1 MPDAPSDDLDAVS
14 PQQIPRPEAERAP
27 PDGPPPTDTLSAP
40 ADDTARS
47 SVLVAAG
54 ILLSRV
60 AGLGREVAIAGFLGN
75 SISADAFRASMQ
87 IPKLLQN
94 LLGEGA
100 LSAAFI
106 PVYAGLLAEGR
117 RKDANR
123 VAGAVAGLIAAT
135 TALIVLLGTL
145 LARPITALLAP
156 GFSGDK
162 YELTVTLI
170 RITTAGIGFVVLAA
184 WCLGVL
190 NAHRRFFLSYAAP
203 VLWNVAQIA
212 ALSLAAGLAWSESGM
227 VEALAWGVLAG
238 GILQFLVQV
247 PAVRRVAPG
256 IRLSVDTKS
265 REVRD
270 VLRRFGPA
278 VLGRGVAQIGAYL
291 DLALASLLAVG
302 AVNSMA
308 LAQILYLLPIS
319 LFAISVAA
327 AELPE
332 LSRTDDD
339 SELTSRLDRSNR
351 RVTFLLAFTSV
362 AYIFGGG
369 ALVATLYQRGE
380 FGSDDTMLVWL
391 ILAAY
396 SLGLVPLGTSRLLQN
411 GLFARG
417 DTAGPAKIAAIRV
430 VVSAVIGLTLM
441 FQAEQFV
448 IDEAATDVISVVD
461 GTGSIVEDGEV
472 PATGP
477 VDEDTRNDE
486 NARLRL
492 GAVGLALGS
501 AFGAW
506 VELALLRRLLR
517 RTLGTS
523 PPLALP
529 MKKVLPATAAAA
541 IAIVALTLLA
551 RGLPVLIEG
560 AVVLG
565 GAGVVYIAV
574 ARATGVE
581 EASTTVGGVLGRLR
595 R

>member
-1 MPDAPSDDLDAVS
+1 M
-14 PQQIPRPEAERAP
+14 
-27 PDGPPPTDTLSAP
+27 
-40 ADDTARS
+40 
-47 SVLVAAG
+47 LVAAG
-54 ILLSRV
+54 ILLSRL
-60 AGLGREVAIAGFLGN
+60 AGLGREMAIAGFLGN
-75 SISADAFRASMQ
+75 GMASDAFRASMQ

-135 TALIVLLGTL
+135 TAVVVLLGTV
-145 LARPITALLAP
+145 LARPITAVLAL
-156 GFSGDK
+156 GYSGDR

-203 VLWNVAQIA
+203 VLWNVAQIV
-212 ALSLAAGLAWSESGM
+212 ALAIAAGLAWSDTGM
-227 VEALAWGVLAG
+227 VEALAWGVLVG
-238 GILQFLVQV
+238 GILQFLIQL

-256 IRLSVDTKS
+256 IGLSVDTKS
-265 REVRD
+265 RDVRD

-278 VLGRGVAQIGAYL
+278 ALGRGIAQIGAYL
-291 DLALASLLAVG
+291 DLILATLLATG

-332 LSRTDDD
+332 LSKTDDD
-339 SELTSRLDRSNR
+339 AELTGRLDRSNR
-351 RVTFLLAFTSV
+351 RVTFLLAFTTV
-362 AYIFGGG
+362 AYVLGGG

-380 FGSDDTMLVWL
+380 FGSEDTMLVWL

-396 SLGLVPLGTSRLLQN
+396 SIGLVPLGTSRLLQN

-417 DTAGPAKIAAIRV
+417 DTAGPAKIAALRV
-430 VVSAVIGLTLM
+430 AVSAIAGLLIM

-448 IDEAATDVISVVD
+448 IAAPATDVVSVVD
-461 GTGSIVEDGEV
+461 GTGEIVQDGDI

-477 VDEDTRNDE
+477 LDQVTRDDEH
-486 NARLRL
+486 ARLRL

-501 AFGAW
+501 AVGAW

-523 PPLALP
+523 PPLAAP
-529 MKKVLPATAAAA
+529 MKKVLPAAAAA
-541 IAIVALTLLA
+541 ALAVVALTALA
-551 RGLPVLIEG
+551 RELPVLLEG
-560 AVVLG
+560 MVVIG
-565 GAGVVYIAV
+565 GAGAVYMVV
-574 ARATGVE
+574 ARATGVP
-581 EASTTVGGVLGRLR
+581 EASTTFDRVVSRIR